1 MQCRVSLSVLHL
13 VSWFHQSVVISPDIR
28 SIKLILR
35 EQKKQGWLL
44 EILFVQTVCVC
55 LCVHVQLWLCMKHT
69 PVFSR
74 VDLNVPRVPVYV
86 CIYSFF
92 FFFTC
97 LYFCVCTLRC
107 HQYTQGQVHSMLRDS
122 KSREGAYKWPPE
134 LTTVMNY
141 GRALS
146 RDTTP
151 TSKNM
156 TAVCEAKCNR
166 HISQWKTQINTANL
180 QSYQFG

>member
-92 FFFTC
+92 FFFHLFVFLCVHLEMPSVHPGPSAFYVKRQQEQGGSIQVASRADNSYELWTC
-97 LYFCVCTLRC
+97 FVSRHHPHKQKHDCCLWS
-107 HQYTQGQVHSMLRDS
+107 QV
-122 KSREGAYKWPPE
+122 
-134 LTTVMNY
+134 
-141 GRALS
+141 
-146 RDTTP
+146 
-151 TSKNM
+151 
-156 TAVCEAKCNR
+156 
-166 HISQWKTQINTANL
+166 Q
-180 QSYQFG
+180 